1 MARPTASRYSVRKQT
16 PLARKPEMSK
26 RLANL
31 CAVILGLS
39 LAAPASAQI
48 IIGGEPVTAPGQPAP
63 VQLTFPVDADAAG
76 YVAVSV
82 AAPAF
87 SGATPA
93 EVEIAAKI
101 AEVVRADLASVGIFT
116 APDSTATAAFT
127 ADIGALPAWADWSGA
142 GVGALLL
149 GKAVIGADN
158 SISVQFRLYDIA
170 ARKQLIGTQYSL
182 PSTDLWRR
190 AAHKV
195 SDDVMVALV
204 GGKGGF
210 DSRIAV
216 ASETGGKMQLWGID
230 QDGVG
235 GAPLIASISGLQ
247 APRYSPNGLGVV
259 YSGDAPIP
267 GKPNQGQR
275 TTIIYDLASGRR
287 EPMTTGAQP
296 NADARYAPGGQS
308 LIFSRKDG
316 ANTDIF
322 LKPLSGGAE
331 KRLTDDKAIDNEP
344 SLSPDGTK
352 FAFVSDRAG
361 GEAVYV
367 ARVDGAAFA
376 CADGSEAKACRI
388 TKEAG
393 QYDGPVW
400 SPSGDWIAYS
410 QRTGKVAAIHIARPD
425 GAISRALTTPG
436 SDVLDLY
443 PAWSP
448 DGRRIAFSRLTGSKS
463 TLHTLA
469 VASGELRTMDIP
481 GAAYE
486 PDWGPKLP

>member
-1 MARPTASRYSVRKQT
+1 MARPAASRYPVRKQT
-16 PLARKPEMSK
+16 LLARKPDMSK
-26 RLANL
+26 ALACF
-31 CAVILGLS
+31 CAAVLGAT

-76 YVAVSV
+76 YVDISI

-87 SGATPA
+87 SGASPA
-93 EVEIAAKI
+93 EAEIAAKI
-101 AEVVRADLASVGIFT
+101 AEVVRADLASVGIFA
-116 APDSTATAAFT
+116 APEGAAISTFA

-149 GKAVIGADN
+149 GKAVIGTDN
-158 SISVQFRLYDIA
+158 SISVQFRLYDVA
-170 ARKQLIGTQYSL
+170 ARKQLIGTQYQLGSV
-182 PSTDLWRR
+182 DLWRR

-216 ASETGGKMQLWGID
+216 VSEAGGKMQLWAID

-235 GAPLIASISGLQ
+235 GAPLVANISGLQ
-247 APRYSPNGLGVV
+247 APRYSPNGLSVV
-259 YSGDAPIP
+259 YSGDAPVP
-267 GKPNQGQR
+267 GKPSQAQR
-275 TTIIYDLASGRR
+275 TTIIYDLAWGRR
-287 EPMTTGAQP
+287 EPLTTGVQP
-296 NADARYAPGGQS
+296 NGDARYAPDGKS
-308 LIFSRKDG
+308 LVFSRKDG
-316 ANTDIF
+316 VNTDIF

-331 KRLTDDKAIDNEP
+331 ARLTDDKAADSEP
-344 SLSPDGTK
+344 SLSPDGTM

-361 GEAVYV
+361 GEAIYV

-410 QRTGKVAAIHIARPD
+410 QRTGKEAAIHIVRPD
-425 GAISRALTTPG
+425 GAISRALTT
-436 SDVLDLY
+436 SDSNVLDLH

-448 DGRRIAFSRLTGSKS
+448 DGRRIAFSRLTATGSALY
-463 TLHTLA
+463 TLV
-469 VASGELRTMDIP
+469 VATGDLRKMDAP

>member
-1 MARPTASRYSVRKQT
+1 
-16 PLARKPEMSK
+16 MSK
-26 RLANL
+26 ALACFCAAVL
-31 CAVILGLS
+31 CAT

-48 IIGGEPVTAPGQPAP
+48 IIGGEPVATPGQPAP

-76 YVAVSV
+76 YVDISI

-87 SGATPA
+87 SGASPA
-93 EVEIAAKI
+93 EAEIAAKI

-116 APDSTATAAFT
+116 APEDAAISTFA

-158 SISVQFRLYDIA
+158 SISVQFRLYDVA
-170 ARKQLIGTQYSL
+170 ARKQLIGTQYMM
-182 PSTDLWRR
+182 PTADLWRR
-190 AAHKV
+190 SAHKV
-195 SDDVMVALV
+195 ADDVMVALV

-216 ASETGGKMQLWGID
+216 VSETGGKMQLWAMD

-235 GAPLIASISGLQ
+235 GAALFANVAGLQ
-247 APRYSPNGLGVV
+247 APRYSPDTRVVV
-259 YSGDAPIP
+259 YSGDAPVP
-267 GKPNQGQR
+267 GKPSQAQR
-275 TTIIYDLASGRR
+275 TTILYDLAAGRR
-287 EPMTTGAQP
+287 DPLTTGTQP
-296 NADARYAPGGQS
+296 NADARYAPDGRS
-308 LIFSRKDG
+308 LVFSRKDG

-331 KRLTDDKAIDNEP
+331 QRLTDDKAVDNEP
-344 SLSPDGTK
+344 ALSPDGTT
-352 FAFVSDRAG
+352 FAFVSDRG
-361 GEAVYV
+361 GSEAVYV
-367 ARVDGAAFA
+367 ARVDGTPLA

-388 TKEAG
+388 TKDAG

-400 SPSGDWIAYS
+400 SPGGDWIAYS
-410 QRTGKVAAIHIARPD
+410 HRTGKVAAIHIARPD
-425 GAISRALTTPG
+425 GAISRAVTTPG
-436 SDVLDLY
+436 SDMLDLH
-443 PAWSP
+443 PTWSP
-448 DGRRIAFSRLTGSKS
+448 DGRRIAFSRLSGSKS

-469 VASGELRTMDIP
+469 VASGELRAMDIP

>member
-1 MARPTASRYSVRKQT
+1 MSNA
-16 PLARKPEMSK
+16 LACFC
-26 RLANL
+26 AAVL
-31 CAVILGLS
+31 CAT

-48 IIGGEPVTAPGQPAP
+48 IIGGEPVATPGQPAP
-63 VQLTFPVDADAAG
+63 VPLTFPVDADAAG
-76 YVAVSV
+76 YVDISI

-87 SGATPA
+87 SGASPA
-93 EVEIAAKI
+93 EAEIAAKI

-116 APDSTATAAFT
+116 APEDAAISTFA

-158 SISVQFRLYDIA
+158 SISVQFRLYDVA
-170 ARKQLIGTQYSL
+170 ARKQLIGTQYML
-182 PSTDLWRR
+182 PTTNLWRR
-190 AAHKV
+190 VAHKV

-204 GGKGGF
+204 GGKAGF
-210 DSRIAV
+210 DSRLTFAAEV
-216 ASETGGKMQLWGID
+216 GGAIQLWTVD
-230 QDGVG
+230 QDGFG
-235 GAPLIASISGLQ
+235 GEALISKLGGLQ
-247 APRYSPNGLGVV
+247 APRWTPNGLGFV
-259 YSGDAPIP
+259 YSADAPIP
-267 GKPNQGQR
+267 GKPTQAQR
-275 TTIIYDLASGRR
+275 TTVLYDLATGRR
-287 EPMTTGAQP
+287 EPLTTGVQP
-296 NADARYAPGGQS
+296 NADARYAPDGRS

-331 KRLTDDKAIDNEP
+331 MRLTDDRAADSEP

-376 CADGSEAKACRI
+376 CADGGEAKACRI
-388 TKEAG
+388 TKDAG

-400 SPSGDWIAYS
+400 SPGGDWIAYS
-410 QRTGKVAAIHIARPD
+410 HRTGKVAAIHIARPD
-425 GAISRALTTPG
+425 GAISRVLTTPG
-436 SDVLDLY
+436 GDVLDLH
-443 PAWSP
+443 PTWSP
-448 DGRRIAFSRLTGSKS
+448 DGRRIAFSRLSGSKS

-469 VASGELRTMDIP
+469 VASGELRAMDIP

>member
-1 MARPTASRYSVRKQT
+1 
-16 PLARKPEMSK
+16 MSK
-26 RLANL
+26 RLASL

-39 LAAPASAQI
+39 FAAPASAQI
-48 IIGGEPVTAPGQPAP
+48 IIGGEPVAAPGQPAP
-63 VQLTFPVDADAAG
+63 VLLTFPVDADAAG
-76 YVAVSV
+76 YVAARV

-116 APDSTATAAFT
+116 APDSTAIAAFT
-127 ADIGALPAWADWSGA
+127 ADISALPAWADWSGA

-149 GKAVIGADN
+149 GKAVIGADD

-182 PSTDLWRR
+182 PSIDLWRR
-190 AAHKV
+190 VAHKV
-195 SDDVMVALV
+195 SDDVMIALV

-210 DSRIAV
+210 DSRLTFAAEV
-216 ASETGGKMQLWGID
+216 GGALQLWTID
-230 QDGVG
+230 QDGFGGETLISKVG
-235 GAPLIASISGLQ
+235 GLQ
-247 APRYSPNGLGVV
+247 APRWSPNGLGFV
-259 YSGDAPIP
+259 YSADAPIP
-267 GKPNQGQR
+267 GKPNQAQR
-275 TTIIYDLASGRR
+275 TTVLYDLATGRR
-287 EPMTTGAQP
+287 EPLTTGAQP
-296 NADARYAPGGQS
+296 NADARYAPDGGS

-331 KRLTDDKAIDNEP
+331 KRLTDDKAADNEP

-367 ARVDGAAFA
+367 ARVDGAPLA
-376 CADGSEAKACRI
+376 CADGNEAKVCRI

-393 QYDGPVW
+393 QYDSPVW
-400 SPSGDWIAYS
+400 SAGGDWIAYS
-410 QRTGKVAAIHIARPD
+410 HRTGKVAAIHIARPD

-436 SDVLDLY
+436 NDVLDLH

-448 DGRRIAFSRLTGSKS
+448 DGRRIAFSRLTGTGSA
-463 TLHTLA
+463 LYTLA
-469 VASGELRTMDIP
+469 VATGDLQKMEVP